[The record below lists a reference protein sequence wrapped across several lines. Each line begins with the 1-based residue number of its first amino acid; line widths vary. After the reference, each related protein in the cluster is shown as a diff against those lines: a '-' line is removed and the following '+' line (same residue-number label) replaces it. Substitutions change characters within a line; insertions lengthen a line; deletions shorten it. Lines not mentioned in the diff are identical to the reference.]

1 MEKKLRITVPNE
13 IYKIIESDLEDFR
26 ITKNFLCN
34 YIFENSKGFKQ
45 IYNYKYNGSK
55 KIIQF
60 NLNKKNLENYYSFL
74 AEKKIEVEA
83 EYFRNIFFYYA
94 QQSKK
99 SRELFIFKNIT
110 EKIMCGV
117 ENKKKIIVTFAD
129 GTKKTISPYYMASSE
144 LELKNYLFSY
154 DEEEKK
160 FKNFTLRNIKAV
172 YVTEK
177 KVYEGENDFV
187 REVIEN
193 FDPFLSYSRRVKV
206 KFTDEGLEILKKIKT
221 YRPKLL
227 KQEGNI
233 CVFQCSELQGK
244 RYFSIFWNEAEI
256 LKPLELRNWFR
267 ERSLKMTEIYK

>member
-154 DEEEKK
+154 DEDEKR

-193 FDPFLSYSRRVKV
+193 FDPFLSYNKRVKV
-206 KFTDEGLEILKKIKT
+206 KFTDEGLEILKRVKT

-233 CVFQCSELQGK
+233 CVFHCSELQGK
-244 RYFSIFWNEAEI
+244 RYFSAFWNEAEI
-256 LKPLELRNWFR
+256 LEPLELRNWFR
-267 ERSLKMTEIYK
+267 ERSLKIMEIYK

>member
-256 LKPLELRNWFR
+256 LEPLELRNWFR

>member
-34 YIFENSKGFKQ
+34 YIFENLKGFKQ

-154 DEEEKK
+154 DEDEKR

-206 KFTDEGLEILKKIKT
+206 KFTDEGLEILKRVKT

-244 RYFSIFWNEAEI
+244 RYFSAFWNEAEI
-256 LKPLELRNWFR
+256 LEPLELRNWFR
-267 ERSLKMTEIYK
+267 ERSLKIMEIYK

>member
-154 DEEEKK
+154 DEDEKR

-206 KFTDEGLEILKKIKT
+206 KFTDEGLEILKKLKT

-233 CVFQCSELQGK
+233 CMFQCSELQGK
-244 RYFSIFWNEAEI
+244 RYFSVFWNEAEI
-256 LKPLELRNWFR
+256 LEPLELRNWFR

>member
-34 YIFENSKGFKQ
+34 YIFENLKGFKQ

-154 DEEEKK
+154 DEDEKR

-193 FDPFLSYSRRVKV
+193 FDPFLSYNKRVKV
-206 KFTDEGLEILKKIKT
+206 KFTDEGLEILKRVKT

-244 RYFSIFWNEAEI
+244 RYFSAFWNEAEI
-256 LKPLELRNWFR
+256 LEPLELRNWFR
-267 ERSLKMTEIYK
+267 ERSLKIMEIYK

>member
-45 IYNYKYNGSK
+45 IYNYKYNGTK

-74 AEKKIEVEA
+74 TEKKIEVEA

-99 SRELFIFKNIT
+99 SRELFIFKNIV
-110 EKIMCGV
+110 EKIMYAV
-117 ENKKKIIVTFAD
+117 ENKNKIIVTFAD
-129 GTKKTISPYYMASSE
+129 GTKKTLSPYYMASSE

-154 DEEEKK
+154 DEEEEK
-160 FKNFTLRNIKAV
+160 FKNFTLRNIKTV
-172 YVTEK
+172 YITEK
-177 KVYEGENDFV
+177 KIYDKELEFV
-187 REVIEN
+187 RKVIEN
-193 FDPFLSYSRRVKV
+193 FDPFLSYNKKV
-206 KFTDEGLEILKKIKT
+206 KAKFTEEGLKILKNLKT
-221 YRPKLL
+221 YRPKILE
-227 KQEGNI
+227 QNGNI

-244 RYFSIFWNEAEI
+244 KYFSSFWNEVEI
-256 LKPLELRNWFR
+256 LEPYNLRNWFK
-267 ERSLKMTEIYK
+267 EKIEKISKIYE

>member
-110 EKIMCGV
+110 EKIMYGV

-244 RYFSIFWNEAEI
+244 RYFSVFWNEAEI
-256 LKPLELRNWFR
+256 LEPLELRNWFR
-267 ERSLKMTEIYK
+267 ERSLKIMEIYK

>member
-1 MEKKLRITVPNE
+1 MCGV
-13 IYKIIESDLEDFR
+13 
-26 ITKNFLCN
+26 
-34 YIFENSKGFKQ
+34 ENK
-45 IYNYKYNGSK
+45 K
-55 KIIQF
+55 KIIVTF
-60 NLNKKNLENYYSFL
+60 
-74 AEKKIEVEA
+74 ADG
-83 EYFRNIFFYYA
+83 FYYA

-206 KFTDEGLEILKKIKT
+206 KFTDPL
-221 YRPKLL
+221 P
-227 KQEGNI
+227 
-233 CVFQCSELQGK
+233 FLQQK
-244 RYFSIFWNEAEI
+244 S
-256 LKPLELRNWFR
+256 K
-267 ERSLKMTEIYK
+267 SEIYR

>member
-45 IYNYKYNGSK
+45 IYNYKYNGTK

-74 AEKKIEVEA
+74 TEKKIEVEA

-99 SRELFIFKNIT
+99 SRELFIFKNIV
-110 EKIMCGV
+110 EKIMYAV
-117 ENKKKIIVTFAD
+117 ENKNKIIVTFAD
-129 GTKKTISPYYMASSE
+129 GTKKTLSPYYMASSE

-154 DEEEKK
+154 DEEEEK
-160 FKNFTLRNIKAV
+160 FKNFTLRNIKTV
-172 YVTEK
+172 YITEK
-177 KVYEGENDFV
+177 KIYDKELEFV
-187 REVIEN
+187 RKVIEN
-193 FDPFLSYSRRVKV
+193 FDPFLSYNKKV
-206 KFTDEGLEILKKIKT
+206 KAKFTEEGLKILKNLKT
-221 YRPKLL
+221 YRPKILE
-227 KQEGNI
+227 QNGNI

-244 RYFSIFWNEAEI
+244 KYFSSFWNEVEI
-256 LKPLELRNWFR
+256 LEPYNLRSWFK
-267 ERSLKMTEIYK
+267 EKIEKISKIYE

>member
-206 KFTDEGLEILKKIKT
+206 KFTDEGLEILKRIKT

-244 RYFSIFWNEAEI
+244 RYFSVFWNEAEI
-256 LKPLELRNWFR
+256 LEPLELRNWFR

>member
-233 CVFQCSELQGK
+233 RVFQCSELQGK
-244 RYFSIFWNEAEI
+244 RYFSAFWNEAEI
-256 LKPLELRNWFR
+256 LEPLELRNWFR
-267 ERSLKMTEIYK
+267 ERSLKIMEIYK

>member
-154 DEEEKK
+154 DEDEKR

-193 FDPFLSYSRRVKV
+193 FDPFLSYNKRVKV

-244 RYFSIFWNEAEI
+244 RYFSAFWNEAEI
-256 LKPLELRNWFR
+256 LEPLELRNWFR
-267 ERSLKMTEIYK
+267 ERSLKIMEIYK

>member
-206 KFTDEGLEILKKIKT
+206 KFTDEGLEILKKLKT

-233 CVFQCSELQGK
+233 CMFQCSELQGK
-244 RYFSIFWNEAEI
+244 RYFSVFWNEAEI
-256 LKPLELRNWFR
+256 LEPLELRNWFR

>member
-110 EKIMCGV
+110 EKIMYGV

-154 DEEEKK
+154 DEDEKR

-244 RYFSIFWNEAEI
+244 RYFSAFWNEAEI
-256 LKPLELRNWFR
+256 LEPLELRNWFR
-267 ERSLKMTEIYK
+267 ERSLKIMEIYK

>member
-154 DEEEKK
+154 DEDEKR

-206 KFTDEGLEILKKIKT
+206 KFTDEGLEILKRVKT

-233 CVFQCSELQGK
+233 CVFQCSDLQGK
-244 RYFSIFWNEAEI
+244 RYFSAFWNEAEI
-256 LKPLELRNWFR
+256 LEPLELRNWFR
-267 ERSLKMTEIYK
+267 ERSLKIMEIYK

>member
-154 DEEEKK
+154 DDEEKK

-206 KFTDEGLEILKKIKT
+206 KFTDEGLEILKKLKT

-233 CVFQCSELQGK
+233 CMFQCSELQGK
-244 RYFSIFWNEAEI
+244 RYFSVFWNEAEI
-256 LKPLELRNWFR
+256 LEPLELRNWFR

>member
-110 EKIMCGV
+110 EKIMYGV

-244 RYFSIFWNEAEI
+244 RYFSVFWNEAEI
-256 LKPLELRNWFR
+256 LEPLELRNWFR

>member
-94 QQSKK
+94 QRSKK

-244 RYFSIFWNEAEI
+244 RYFSVFWNEAEI
-256 LKPLELRNWFR
+256 LEPLELRNWFR

>member
-45 IYNYKYNGSK
+45 IYNYKYNGSQ

-244 RYFSIFWNEAEI
+244 RYFSVFWNEAEI
-256 LKPLELRNWFR
+256 LEPLELRNWFR

>member
-13 IYKIIESDLEDFR
+13 IYKIIESDLADFR

-45 IYNYKYNGSK
+45 VYNYKYNGSK

-110 EKIMCGV
+110 EKIMCAV

-129 GTKKTISPYYMASSE
+129 GTKKIISPYYMASSE

-154 DEEEKK
+154 DEEEEK

-177 KVYEGENDFV
+177 KIYDKENEFV

-193 FDPFLSYSRRVKV
+193 FDPFLSYNKTVKV
-206 KFTDEGLEILKKIKT
+206 RFTEEGLKILKTVKT

-227 KQEGNI
+227 KQEENI

-244 RYFSIFWNEAEI
+244 RYFSAFWNEAEI
-256 LKPLELRNWFR
+256 LEPLELRNWFG
-267 ERSLKMTEIYK
+267 ERSKKMAEIYK

>member
-154 DEEEKK
+154 DEDEKR

-187 REVIEN
+187 HEVIEN
-193 FDPFLSYSRRVKV
+193 FDPFLSYNKRVKV
-206 KFTDEGLEILKKIKT
+206 KFTDEGLEILKRVKT

-233 CVFQCSELQGK
+233 CIFQCSELQGK
-244 RYFSIFWNEAEI
+244 RYFSAFWNEAEI
-256 LKPLELRNWFR
+256 LEPLELRNWFR
-267 ERSLKMTEIYK
+267 ERSLKIMEIYK

>member
-110 EKIMCGV
+110 EKIMYGV

-154 DEEEKK
+154 DEDEKR

-187 REVIEN
+187 HEVIEN
-193 FDPFLSYSRRVKV
+193 FDPFLSYNKRVKV
-206 KFTDEGLEILKKIKT
+206 KFTDEGLEILKRVKT

-233 CVFQCSELQGK
+233 CIFQCSELQGK
-244 RYFSIFWNEAEI
+244 RYFSAFWNEAEI
-256 LKPLELRNWFR
+256 LEPLELRNWFR
-267 ERSLKMTEIYK
+267 ERSLKIMEIYK